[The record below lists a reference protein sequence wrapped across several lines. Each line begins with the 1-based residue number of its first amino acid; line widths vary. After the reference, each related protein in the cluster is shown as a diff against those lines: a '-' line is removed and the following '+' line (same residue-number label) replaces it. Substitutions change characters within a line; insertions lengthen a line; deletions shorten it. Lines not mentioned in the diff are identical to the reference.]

1 MFGNPETTTGG
12 RALKFYSSVRAD
24 IRRIAAIKDGEVVTG
39 NRTKIKIVKNKMA
52 PPFREAE
59 FDIIYGEG
67 ISKEGDLVDLGVQH
81 NLIEKSGAWYSY
93 KGERIGQG
101 RENAKQFLR
110 ENSDVYKKVD
120 AELRKQLGLVRADP
134 PAVVAPPPAAAP
146 AQAAAATRART

>member
-24 IRRIAAIKDGEVVTG
+24 IRRIAAIKDGDVVTG

-67 ISKEGDLVDLGVQH
+67 ISKEGDLIDLGVAQ
-81 NLIEKSGAWYSY
+81 NLVEKSGAWYSF

-101 RENAKQFLR
+101 RENARQFMKD
-110 ENSDVYKKVD
+110 NAD
-120 AELRKQLGLVRADP
+120 ARLKLDTELRKLLGLFRAETVTAP
-134 PAVVAPPPAAAP
+134 QAPAPTPAVAAA
-146 AQAAAATRART
+146 RK

>member
-24 IRRIAAIKDGEVVTG
+24 IRRIAAIKDGEIVTG

-110 ENSDVYKKVD
+110 ENSDIFKRVD
-120 AELRKQLGLVRADP
+120 TELRKQLGLVRVEQ
-134 PAVVAPPPAAAP
+134 PAVVPPASVP
-146 AQAAAATRART
+146 QAATATRVRT

>member
-1 MFGNPETTTGG
+1 
-12 RALKFYSSVRAD
+12 
-24 IRRIAAIKDGEVVTG
+24 AIKDGEVVTG

-101 RENAKQFLR
+101 RDNAKQFLR

-120 AELRKQLGLVRADP
+120 IELRKQLGLVCSEQ
-134 PAVVAPPPAAAP
+134 PAVSAPHAR
-146 AQAAAATRART
+146 ATPQSRSV